1 MAKIIDIM
9 QDIIEKDAAR
19 NTKFAAM
26 DTMFYNTSAKP
37 SQFDFDS
44 HFRWSPTT
52 TPSDAVWGAS
62 RVLSAIQPR
71 VTYFP
76 LASNPLDKEFAAKVE
91 NIVKYQYQIAGKR
104 AKSKLTRQI
113 TLNSILY
120 DMVAVQTTFLPWQA
134 KNIDVMG
141 GNKKRIKSSQRFGQ
155 FAFTAQNPKNVH
167 AVHSGWGLEVV
178 VFEQVFNARE
188 ALGFWG
194 DKMPKKIAEK
204 IRSGDTDWIYIVD
217 YMDEKDRCVK
227 AWDLGQSETVP
238 NKLNTI
244 EGEKGS
250 FDIIEQQ
257 PHKLPFI
264 PWAIKGGG
272 STTETDPALHYR
284 PMLDS
289 VYKSGQFD
297 TINIMRS
304 LQLSKA
310 IKKHAKAA
318 TVSRTFSGESPE
330 MDYDDPTDNLALRVG
345 EDMTNLPPDPLDP
358 SLFTLIGGQ
367 EDAMAAST
375 VSRILLGEVPAQIAF
390 ATMNLGQQS
399 AARSI
404 VPYRETAEETIA
416 EIMSQ
421 QLLWSSFTKENLHA
435 WGVTK
440 TTQGDRFELVW
451 NEIDPN
457 HVMFNVELVADVPTD
472 NMSQTNVG
480 RMHLEMGVSHDE
492 VFEQIGYTDPERI
505 LEARAQEDLDR
516 AEIDLHLQKQ
526 VLELQGMVQIE
537 VQKAMAGLQ
546 QQVQADAQA
555 AAEAEAR
562 NANPQDGLG
571 GQGFN
576 TAEGGTPPAIANTG
590 LLREEASGVDR
601 QGTAIG

>member
-9 QDIIEKDAAR
+9 QSIIEKDAAR
-19 NTKFAAM
+19 DTKFAAM
-26 DTMFYNTSAKP
+26 DMMFYNTSTKP
-37 SQFDFDS
+37 SQFDGDD

-71 VTYFP
+71 VTFFP
-76 LASNPLDKEFAAKVE
+76 LASSALDKEFAAKVE
-91 NIVKYQYQIAGKR
+91 NIVKYQYQVAGKR

-120 DMVAVQTTFLPWQA
+120 DMVAVQTTFLPWQV
-134 KNIDVMG
+134 KNIDVFG
-141 GNKKRIKSSQRFGQ
+141 GNKKRIKSSQRFGN

-167 AVHSGWGLEVV
+167 AVHSGWGLEIV
-178 VFEQVFNARE
+178 VFEQVFNARD

-194 DKMPKKIAEK
+194 DKMPKKIAQS
-204 IRSGDTDWIYIVD
+204 IRDGDTDWLYIVD
-217 YMDEKDRCVK
+217 YWDEKDRCVK

-250 FDIIEQQ
+250 FDIIEKQE
-257 PHKLPFI
+257 HELPFI

-272 STTETDPALHYR
+272 STTETDPALHFR

-304 LQLSKA
+304 LQLSKS
-310 IKKHAKAA
+310 IKMHAKAA
-318 TVSRTFSGESPE
+318 TVSRTFDGESPE
-330 MDYDDPTDNLALRVG
+330 MDYDDPTDNVPLNIG
-345 EDMTNLPPDPLDP
+345 EDMTALPPDQLDP
-358 SLFTLIGGQ
+358 SLFTLIGEQ
-367 EDAMAAST
+367 ENAMAAST

-404 VPYRETAEETIA
+404 VPYRETAEEAIA

-435 WGVTK
+435 WGTTK
-440 TTQGDRFELVW
+440 DTRGEKFELEW
-451 NEIDPN
+451 NHIDPEN
-457 HVMFNVELVADVPTD
+457 VMFDVELVADVPTD

-480 RMHLEMGVSHDE
+480 RMHLEMGVSHAK
-492 VFEQIGYTDPERI
+492 VFEQVGYTDPDSI
-505 LEARAQEDLDR
+505 LEERAQEDLDR
-516 AEIDLHLQKQ
+516 AEVDLHLQKQ
-526 VLELQGMVQIE
+526 QMELEAMIQMQVQ
-537 VQKAMAGLQ
+537 QAMQAQQMQMQQAAQ
-546 QQVQADAQA
+546 QQQQQAVQ
-555 AAEAEAR
+555 
-562 NANPQDGLG
+562 PQDGLG
-571 GQGFN
+571 GQEFN

-590 LLREEASGVDR
+590 LLREEVTGVDR
-601 QGTAIG
+601 RGTEVG

>member
-9 QDIIEKDAAR
+9 QSIIEKDAAR
-19 NTKFAAM
+19 DTKFAAM
-26 DTMFYNTSAKP
+26 DTMFYNTSTMP
-37 SQFDFDS
+37 SQFEDDD

-71 VTYFP
+71 VTFFP
-76 LASNPLDKEFAAKVE
+76 LANNPLDKLFAAKVE
-91 NIVKYQYQIAGKR
+91 NIVKYQYEIAGKR

-134 KNIDVMG
+134 ENIDIMG
-141 GNKKRIKSSQRFGQ
+141 GNEKRIKSSQRFGQ

-178 VFEQVFNARE
+178 VFEQVFNARD

-194 DKMPKKIAEK
+194 DKMDKKIAEK
-204 IRSGDTDWIYIVD
+204 IRAGDTDWLYIVD
-217 YMDEKDRCVK
+217 YMDDTDRCVK

-238 NKLNTI
+238 RKLNTI

-250 FDIIEQQ
+250 FDIIEKQ

-272 STTETDPALHYR
+272 STTETDPALHFR

-297 TINIMRS
+297 TLNIMRS

-318 TVSRTFSGESPE
+318 TVTTTFDGETPE
-330 MDYDDPTDNLALRVG
+330 MDYDDPTENVPLKMG
-345 EDMTNLPPDPLDP
+345 ESMTSLPPDQLDP

-404 VPYRETAEETIA
+404 VPYRETSEEAIA
-416 EIMSQ
+416 EVMSQ

-435 WGVTK
+435 WGTSK
-440 TTQGDRFELVW
+440 DTRGERFELQW

-480 RMHLEMGVSHDE
+480 RMHLEMGVSHE
-492 VFEQIGYTDPERI
+492 QVFEQIGYTDPESI
-505 LEARAQEDLDR
+505 LEARAQEDMDR
-516 AEIDLHLQKQ
+516 AEVDLHLQKQ
-526 VLELQGMVQIE
+526 ALEMEAAIQIQAQQIVQQAQQQAELQ
-537 VQKAMAGLQ
+537 AQ
-546 QQVQADAQA
+546 QLAEQQAQ
-555 AAEAEAR
+555 
-562 NANPQDGLG
+562 PQDGLDG
-571 GQGFN
+571 NEFN
-576 TAEGGTPPAIANTG
+576 TAEGGTPPAVANTG

-601 QGTAIG
+601 QGTPVG